1 MPPPDPSGAD
11 SMMALHAS
19 AVVTPGGALLFLGHA
34 GTGKSSVCGLLA
46 RHYAALA
53 DDAVF
58 LFRRGNGDWM
68 VSDGTRSAFGLPD
81 VEEEGRARASAVALR
96 AVFRLRQGSQPR
108 VVPIEPRDTCRH
120 LIDGLFEIKRQQRG
134 DLADKRA
141 WFAGL
146 ADIARRYPGAEL
158 HFALDPEETCR
169 VVGEY
174 LESQAVLGIKSPG

>member
-1 MPPPDPSGAD
+1 MAD
-11 SMMALHAS
+11 FMMALHAS

-34 GTGKSSVCGLLA
+34 GTGKSTICGLLS
-46 RHYAALA
+46 RHYQPLA

-58 LFRRGNGDWM
+58 LFRGGNGDWL
-68 VSDGTRSAFGLPD
+68 VADGSRSAFGLPGT
-81 VEEEGRARASAVALR
+81 EEEDRARESAVALR
-96 AVFRLRQGSQPR
+96 AVFRLRQESQPR

-120 LIDGLFEIKRQQRG
+120 LTDGLFEIKRQQRG

-141 WFAGL
+141 WFADV

-169 VVGEY
+169 VVEEH
-174 LESQAVLGIKSPG
+174 LSLQVERR